1 MINRPTILD
10 SAGSSSV
17 PETPVLFLRQRAS
30 CRDGF
35 PRGESSFRVD
45 CTVNCVSDE
54 SAINLRVRHRFPWA
68 APPRFP
74 CFSMYGRD
82 VFRGDAFV
90 FSQSCSFPRGE
101 EARRPRVP
109 FRFLF
114 RVRQM
119 SRKLSRIFFLIVWKT
134 IDKFSGIEHDSY
146 QCDFIKIV
154 KRNLLSSVLFESTMI
169 ADWFLLNLLNFIKE
183 TKVYLTYRW
192 WEYTRTMLRVFDMAN
207 ANILD
212 GKDDQNS
219 SHRGNFFASEFD
231 CYNYNTA
238 NIQLSQSHRRPYRT
252 FSSRK
257 TNIPSTDKTRTQR
270 STRNHQVSPCESTRD
285 VGLAYRD
292 ISLSF
297 A

>member
-1 MINRPTILD
+1 MINRSTILD

-90 FSQSCSFPRGE
+90 FSQSCSFPRAE
-101 EARRPRVP
+101 EAYRPRVP

-119 SRKLSRIFFLIVWKT
+119 SRKLSRF
-134 IDKFSGIEHDSY
+134 
-146 QCDFIKIV
+146 
-154 KRNLLSSVLFESTMI
+154 
-169 ADWFLLNLLNFIKE
+169 
-183 TKVYLTYRW
+183 
-192 WEYTRTMLRVFDMAN
+192 
-207 ANILD
+207 
-212 GKDDQNS
+212 
-219 SHRGNFFASEFD
+219 
-231 CYNYNTA
+231 
-238 NIQLSQSHRRPYRT
+238 
-252 FSSRK
+252 FSSSSGK
-257 TNIPSTDKTRTQR
+257 R
-270 STRNHQVSPCESTRD
+270 STNLAESSALLIKVILSRILN
-285 VGLAYRD
+285 V
-292 ISLSF
+292 ISYFLRCLSRPWLLTGF
-297 A
+297 YYIY